1 MNEETKSPL
10 ETPLQ
15 DVQRNTSERELGRKK
30 KKRKKKKKK
39 KKKDQKE
46 LYLPRK
52 MKKPVTERVLLCTCN
67 QP

>member
-39 KKKDQKE
+39 KKQIKRHSI
-46 LYLPRK
+46 YP
-52 MKKPVTERVLLCTCN
+52 ER
-67 QP
+67 